1 MPTNATIMFRDR
13 LRPASGSAIMNKP
26 IFVLNGPNL
35 NLLGQ
40 REPAIYG
47 TTTLADIR
55 KRCVTKAKA
64 LGFDVEFRQTNFEGE
79 LVESVHQART
89 DACGIII
96 NPAGYTFTSIALLDA
111 LKMFDPPKIE
121 LHISNVHAR
130 ESIYHNS
137 LISRVAT
144 AIMIGFGADGY
155 ELAIQAMAGMV
166 KRD

>member
-1 MPTNATIMFRDR
+1 MTRT
-13 LRPASGSAIMNKP
+13 

-35 NLLGQ
+35 NLLGE

-47 TTTLADIR
+47 STTLADI
-55 KRCVTKAKA
+55 KDKCLAKA
-64 LGFDVEFRQTNFEGE
+64 GSLGFAIDFRQTNFEGE
-79 LVESVHQART
+79 LVESVHQARKE
-89 DACGIII
+89 ACGIII

-144 AIMIGFGADGY
+144 AIMIGFGARGY
-155 ELAIQAMAGMV
+155 ELAIEAMADMAGAA
-166 KRD
+166 KA

>member
-1 MPTNATIMFRDR
+1 MTQT
-13 LRPASGSAIMNKP
+13 

-55 KRCVTKAKA
+55 ESCIAKA
-64 LGFDVEFRQTNFEGE
+64 ATLGFAVDFRQTNFEGE
-79 LVESVHQART
+79 LVESVHQARI
-89 DACGIII
+89 DACGLII

-111 LKMFDPPKIE
+111 LKTFDPPKIE

-137 LISRVAT
+137 LVSRIAT
-144 AIMIGFGADGY
+144 AIMIGFGARGY
-155 ELAIQAMAGMV
+155 ELAIEAMAGMV
-166 KRD
+166 AKR

>member
-1 MPTNATIMFRDR
+1 MTRT
-13 LRPASGSAIMNKP
+13 

-35 NLLGQ
+35 NLLGE

-47 TTTLADIR
+47 STTLADIR
-55 KRCVTKAKA
+55 EKCLAKA
-64 LGFDVEFRQTNFEGE
+64 DSLGFAVDFRQTNFEGE
-79 LVESVHQART
+79 LVESVHQARKG
-89 DACGIII
+89 ACGIII

-144 AIMIGFGADGY
+144 AIMIGFGARGY
-155 ELAIQAMAGMV
+155 ELAIEAMADMAGAAKV
-166 KRD
+166 

>member
-1 MPTNATIMFRDR
+1 
-13 LRPASGSAIMNKP
+13 MNKT

-47 TTTLADIR
+47 TTTLGDI
-55 KRCVTKAKA
+55 KEKCLAKA
-64 LGFDVEFRQTNFEGE
+64 NDLGFDVDFRQTNFEGE
-79 LVESVHQART
+79 LVESVHQARNE
-89 DACGIII
+89 ACGIII

-111 LKMFDPPKIE
+111 LKTFDHPKIE

-144 AIMIGFGADGY
+144 AIMIGFGAAGY

-166 KRD
+166 GRD